1 MTTKLEKMFA
11 VLGVLA
17 LLLTAAPKPA
27 HAAPVLGAS
36 LFAQGG
42 NVTVEIL
49 PNSALFVNRLFLDPP
64 PGAGP
69 AVPIAINNQTG
80 FVFNLGSFAAG
91 TELVFGIEVDD
102 TEFAPPVTTVFQYRT
117 GPASRNPD
125 NVIHAIVDQLNANEA
140 LVGFEDKNLGTP
152 GYDNDLND
160 TVFRFIGVSSENVI
174 PEPASLML
182 LGLGMVGAGLRSK
195 KRRA

>member
-1 MTTKLEKMFA
+1 MTKKAEKLFAAA
-11 VLGVLA
+11 VLGLV
-17 LLLTAAPKPA
+17 LTAAPKSA

-49 PNSALFVNRLFLDPP
+49 PNSALFVNHLFLDPP
-64 PGAGP
+64 PGGG
-69 AVPIAINNQTG
+69 VGFPIADNNDTG
-80 FVFNLGSFAAG
+80 LVFDLGSFAAG
-91 TELVFGIEVDD
+91 TELVFGIQVED
-102 TEFAPPVTTVFQYRT
+102 TEFGPGTTLFEYRT

-125 NVIHAIVDQLNANEA
+125 NVIHAVVDQLNVNEA
-140 LVGFEDKNLGTP
+140 LVGFEDKNVGTP

-182 LGLGMVGAGLRSK
+182 LGLGMVGAGLRGK
-195 KRRA
+195 KRRV